1 MNAPHRYD
9 LMSYSC
15 VNNEVEKFNR
25 KLCKRLERF
34 GKVELIDV
42 VSERNLFTKHGQHL
56 NSEGKESMAKKN
68 ASIIECLLNKE
79 VKPISGKC
87 YTEEKADIL
96 DHQPVQGK
104 TDNNPEDGNNECRS
118 TSGVLDTLKVQDAK
132 QKCDCENVLVIVE
145 NKSPKRP
152 RRQPVTRNKDFLWT
166 NISKN

>member
-1 MNAPHRYD
+1 
-9 LMSYSC
+9 
-15 VNNEVEKFNR
+15 
-25 KLCKRLERF
+25 
-34 GKVELIDV
+34 
-42 VSERNLFTKHGQHL
+42 
-56 NSEGKESMAKKN
+56 MAKKI
-68 ASIIECLLNKE
+68 ASTVENLLEKKVE
-79 VKPISGKC
+79 PISRKWF
-87 YTEEKADIL
+87 TEEKTDIL